1 MYLEDSGSW
10 IYVYCSP
17 GIIPEPDDG
26 RGGVKLPFSEL
37 DFFGNDESLK
47 IL

>member
-1 MYLEDSGSW
+1 MYLGDSGSW
-10 IYVYCSP
+10 VCVHCSP

-26 RGGVKLPFSEL
+26 RGGVKLLFSEL
-37 DFFGNDESLK
+37 DFFENGQSLK